1 MNQGLIK
8 KAMSIVKAI
17 FPDKKVLMIFF
28 LSLFILISI
37 FSVGFYLNDEMEQAT
52 CFYNFLH
59 GYLTIEEVPKHYY
72 VSSGGM
78 YIAPRYVEY
87 GGHKYVAASH
97 GMSVFSVPFYY
108 FLLATDFV
116 IGVEIF
122 FIILWSFLL
131 AAIIYFSSEY
141 VVKYFWPEKQKRKR
155 VIQIAGIIASLILLI
170 INFLLMKPLSFE
182 KWGPP
187 LSMQFMSIVFV
198 SLALSILFRFLRRY
212 FNERVALFGVFL
224 LLVSSPVAFWAMGQK
239 YHGLNFS
246 LLIFSLA
253 TFYYG
258 RIKNIE
264 KYHYASYVF
273 ASLAVWV
280 QLFSGVVI
288 LLSLLLVDILT
299 IKKKRAINILKIVV
313 VVLVSLTPYFAE
325 NYAIYDNPL
334 YPGYIA
340 KGNKNVIPPQ
350 PPEIDIISP
359 SNGECVTG
367 VVKIHYNVSENAE
380 ESMIEYKNATGD
392 GWIEIN
398 RSKGKEVIFFWNVSS
413 LEEGVK
419 VLRIKAWNWRG
430 DVTEKN
436 VSVIVDN
443 TPPSIKIFSPQNESV
458 VAGECIIWPS
468 VSEDTA
474 YVIYQYSIDGKKW
487 KYLGN
492 DTTPYDGFL
501 WNTSDLQGGY
511 LLKAT
516 AYDAVGFNNSTTIK
530 LMIDNTGKNLVLRRP
545 QDGEFVGGEYLLYSV
560 VPPGTTHI
568 TYEYLTEEGWKKLG
582 VDNTPHTPFIW
593 NTSGIAYE
601 NMIVKATA
609 YSGDSV
615 IGVDI
620 NKNVTV
626 DNRKP
631 VIKIVE
637 PLYEEK
643 VESFVM
649 LEYNTSDNVAFVEV
663 DYSKD
668 NKTWQTAGI
677 TLSASHFLL
686 PVENFSGK
694 LFLKAIAFTNTGLQ
708 SYDHIT
714 VYVVREKKITFFEK
728 FVFII
733 NSVQVGWNML
743 KDVSAIGKI
752 NEVPINLYKSFFNA
766 KGTDSSFAFFIFVPF
781 LFLSFFS
788 PLAYLKRKQK
798 FGVIDGLMLSYIL
811 LQLFFFVNMS
821 THQGGGYDVRFYLP
835 LHIPFLY
842 FSIVATKE
850 LITKKFWDI
859 IKAYLASLL
868 ILFPTLTW
876 TICLMGYKGSYYL
889 IKFDRI
895 LGRAILISLAI
906 SFILWILS
914 KERIFLRKIKRRY
927 AETFDKIFAAF
938 IGLSI
943 FFGTWI
949 LILITIIYSRGLP
962 ADYTESGTGFSMIIP
977 LIKSLQDV
985 LQSIF
990 RYTYI

>member
-1 MNQGLIK
+1 MYWDLIEK
-8 KAMSIVKAI
+8 VRKTTKAI
-17 FPDKKVLMIFF
+17 FPDKKVLMVFF

-59 GYLTIEEVPKHYY
+59 GYLTIEEVPEHYY

-108 FLLATDFV
+108 FLLMMDSV
-116 IGVEIF
+116 MGMEIF

-131 AAIIYFSSEY
+131 AAVTYLSSDY
-141 VVKYFWPEKQKRKR
+141 IVKHFWPDEQKRKKL
-155 VIQIAGIIASLILLI
+155 VQIVGITASLILLI
-170 INFLLMKPLSFE
+170 VNLLLMKPLSFE
-182 KWGPP
+182 RWGPP

-212 FNERVALFGVFL
+212 FNERIALFGVFL
-224 LLVSSPVAFWAMGQK
+224 LLFSSPVVFWAIGQK

-253 TFYYG
+253 SFYYG

-299 IKKKRAINILKIVV
+299 IKKRRVINILKIVV
-313 VVLVSLTPYFAE
+313 VILVSLTPYFAE

-350 PPEIDIISP
+350 PPKIEVISP

-367 VVKIHYNVSENAE
+367 IVEIHYNVSENAE

-392 GWIEIN
+392 GWIELN
-398 RSKGKEVIFFWNVSS
+398 RSKEKEVIFFWNVSS
-413 LEEGVK
+413 LEDGVK
-419 VLRIKAWNWRG
+419 ILRIKAWNWRG

-443 TPPSIKIFSPQNESV
+443 TPPSIKIFSPQNGSI
-458 VAGECIIWPS
+458 VAGECIIWSS

-474 YVIYQYSIDGKKW
+474 YVKYQYSIDGKNW
-487 KYLGN
+487 NYIGN
-492 DTTPYDGFL
+492 DTTPYDGFS
-501 WNTSDLQGGY
+501 WNTSDLQGSY

-516 AYDAVGFNNSTTIK
+516 AYDSIGFNNSTIIK
-530 LMIDNTGKNLVLRRP
+530 LLIDNTGKNLVLRRP
-545 QDGEFVGGEYLLYSV
+545 QDGEFVGGKYFIYSV
-560 VPPGTTHI
+560 APPGTTHI
-568 TYEYLTEEGWKKLG
+568 AYEYLSEDSWKKLG

-601 NMIVKATA
+601 NMVVKATA

-615 IGVDI
+615 IGIDI

-626 DNRKP
+626 DNREP
-631 VIKIVE
+631 IIKIVK
-637 PLYEEK
+637 PLGEEK

-649 LEYNTSDNVAFVEV
+649 IEYNTSDNIAFVEV

-668 NKTWQTAGI
+668 NKTWQIAGI
-677 TLSASHFLL
+677 DLSASYFLL

-708 SYDHIT
+708 NYDYIA
-714 VYVVREKKITFFEK
+714 VYVVKERKITFFEK

-752 NEVPINLYKSFFNA
+752 NEVLINLYKSFFNA
-766 KGTDSSFAFFIFVPF
+766 KGTDSCFAFFIFVPF

-788 PLAYLKRKQK
+788 PIAYLKRKQK
-798 FGVIDGLMLSYIL
+798 FGIIDGLMLSYIL

-850 LITKKFWDI
+850 LITKNLWDI
-859 IKAYLASLL
+859 IKAYLASVI

-876 TICLMGYKGSYYL
+876 VIWLTGYKGSYYL
-889 IKFDRI
+889 IKFDRV
-895 LGRAILISLAI
+895 LGRAILISLVI
-906 SFILWILS
+906 SFILWVLS
-914 KERIFLRKIKRRY
+914 KEKIFLRKIGRKHP
-927 AETFDKIFAAF
+927 EVFDKVFATF
-938 IGLSI
+938 IGISI

-962 ADYTESGTGFSMIIP
+962 AEYTESGTGFSMIIP
-977 LIKSLQDV
+977 LIKALQDV

>member
-8 KAMSIVKAI
+8 KAMCIIKAI
-17 FPDKKVLMIFF
+17 FPDKKVLMIFL

-59 GYLTIEEVPKHYY
+59 GYLTIEEVPEHYY
-72 VSSGGM
+72 VSSGEM

-108 FLLATDFV
+108 FLLVMDCV
-116 IGVEIF
+116 IGVETF

-131 AAIIYFSSEY
+131 AAIVYFSSEY
-141 VVKYFWPEKQKRKR
+141 VAKHFWPDKQKRKR
-155 VIQIAGIIASLILLI
+155 IIQIAGIIASLILLV
-170 INFLLMKPLSFE
+170 INLLLMKPLSLE
-182 KWGPP
+182 RWGPP

-212 FNERVALFGVFL
+212 FNERVALFGIFL
-224 LLVSSPVAFWAMGQK
+224 LLLSSPVAFWAMGQK

-288 LLSLLLVDILT
+288 LLSLLLVDIMT
-299 IKKKRAINILKIVV
+299 IRKKRVTSILKIVI

-350 PPEIDIISP
+350 PPELNVISP
-359 SNGECVTG
+359 SNGEYVTG
-367 VVKIHYNVSENAE
+367 AVKIHYNVSGNAE
-380 ESMIEYKNATGD
+380 ESMIEYKNVTD
-392 GWIEIN
+392 DEWIEIN
-398 RSKGKEVIFFWNVSS
+398 RSKEKEVIFFWNISS
-413 LEEGVK
+413 LEDGVK

-430 DVTEKN
+430 DITEKN
-436 VSVIVDN
+436 VSIIVDN
-443 TPPSIKIFSPQNESV
+443 TRPFIKIFSPQNGSV

-474 YVIYQYSIDGKKW
+474 YIIYKYSPDGKNW

-516 AYDAVGFNNSTTIK
+516 AYDAVGFNNSTVIK
-530 LMIDNTGKNLVLRRP
+530 LIIDNTGKNLILRHP
-545 QDGEFVGGEYLLYSV
+545 QDGEFVGGEYLIYSV
-560 VPPGTTHI
+560 APPGTTHI
-568 TYEYLTEEGWKKLG
+568 TYECLTEEGWKKLG

-593 NTSGIAYE
+593 NTSEITYKK
-601 NMIVKATA
+601 MMVKATA

-615 IGVDI
+615 IGIDI

-631 VIKIVE
+631 VIQIVK
-637 PLYEEK
+637 PLDKKK

-668 NKTWQTAGI
+668 NKTWQIAGI
-677 TLSASHFLL
+677 SLSASHFLL

-694 LFLKAIAFTNTGLQ
+694 LFLKTVAFTYTGLQ
-708 SYDHIT
+708 DYDYMM
-714 VYVVREKKITFFEK
+714 VYVIKEKKMTLFEK

-743 KDVSAIGKI
+743 KDVSAMGKI

-788 PLAYLKRKQK
+788 PLAYLKKKQK

-835 LHIPFLY
+835 LHVPFLY

-850 LITKKFWDI
+850 LLTEKFWDI
-859 IKAYLASLL
+859 IKAYLASLI
-868 ILFPTLTW
+868 ILFPALTW

-889 IKFDRI
+889 IKFDRV
-895 LGRAILISLAI
+895 LGKAVLISLAI
-906 SFILWILS
+906 SSILWILS
-914 KERIFLRKIKRRY
+914 REKTFLKKIEKEHEEIL
-927 AETFDKIFAAF
+927 DKVFATF

-962 ADYTESGTGFSMIIP
+962 ANYTESGTGFSMIVP
-977 LIKSLQDV
+977 LMKALQDI

-990 RYTYI
+990 RC